1 MAQGLRTLILA
12 QDPALALHILMV
24 ALHMVA
30 LLMVA
35 LLMVALLMVAHTIHN
50 PNSKGLIPSLTSM
63 GTRSCDTQMCMQLK
77 HPFT

>member
-12 QDPALALHILMV
+12 QDPALALHTLMV
-24 ALHMVA
+24 ALH
-30 LLMVA
+30 MVA